1 VISLA
6 LARTDHETNESC
18 SHRCPARHDSSAMPV
33 DSLPISD
40 VDFLAEFINALRNES
55 SVFDM
60 PDTAPLKHWQN
71 DTMPETLDK
80 IARQFLVCILVCC

>member
-1 VISLA
+1 
-6 LARTDHETNESC
+6 
-18 SHRCPARHDSSAMPV
+18 MPV

-40 VDFLAEFINALRNES
+40 VDFLADFINALSDES

-71 DTMPETLDK
+71 DTTPETLDK